1 MIAGTG
7 RADAGAYLARL
18 LRLDPGALVRVKP
31 IGSGVA
37 ELWAMLPFGVLV
49 ARRVPATVEVDSTV
63 EASALLHTLSDDIPA
78 PVRRRDESWRWPLPP
93 SSGVVVERIP
103 AADVA
108 AIATAASRTLRVAV
122 AEGVGGR
129 RVGERVVRDALL
141 DHVAIVASDPTGLRV
156 EVPQRLVQALVRM
169 GFIQNIDDHV
179 TDGETLVTVRST
191 GGWIGLDGSYGSVW
205 YRPISPLRFA

>member
-179 TDGETLVTVRST
+179 TDGENVGNSPIDRWLDWPRRFVWLCLV
-191 GGWIGLDGSYGSVW
+191 
-205 YRPISPLRFA
+205 